1 MISTDKPTT
10 NTSNNE
16 PENYT
21 IRPNRVT
28 SVPTEQA
35 IAFDAYNEA
44 ERQKGTSLAIAAALR
59 QRKLNQANSRYH
71 R

>member
-28 SVPTEQA
+28 SVTTEKA
-35 IAFDAYNEA
+35 VAFDCYNEV
-44 ERQKGTSLAIAAALR
+44 ERHKGPSPAIVAAFA